1 MSRTRNIKQGLVLL
15 SLPFVL
21 LLFYNNNS
29 NWHYHQQQNGS
40 LVRHAHPY
48 AAEQVPGTPVQDH
61 PHSNAEWLVLTLV
74 SAGFSEEP
82 LPIVELPV
90 VAEQDLAGSATAVPV
105 LHLGSAPLLFFRRG
119 PPLAA

>member
-1 MSRTRNIKQGLVLL
+1 MRRTRNIKQGLVLL

-29 NWHYHQQQNGS
+29 NWHYHQQQNGT

-48 AAEQVPGTPVQDH
+48 SVGQVPGTPVQDH
-61 PHSNAEWLVLTLV
+61 PHSTADWLVLTLL
-74 SAGFSEEP
+74 SAGFSEEA
-82 LPIVELPV
+82 LPIAELPV

-105 LHLGSAPLLFFRRG
+105 LRPGSSPLLFFRRG

>member
-1 MSRTRNIKQGLVLL
+1 MNRARNIKQGLVLL

-29 NWHYHQQQNGS
+29 NWHYHQQQNGT

-48 AAEQVPGTPVQDH
+48 AAEQLPGTPVQEH
-61 PHSNAEWLVLTLV
+61 PHSNVEWLVLTLV
-74 SAGFSEEP
+74 SSAYTDLPLFAAEVPAPAVQDSLQSAGEECVAVLSE
-82 LPIVELPV
+82 
-90 VAEQDLAGSATAVPV
+90 QT
-105 LHLGSAPLLFFRRG
+105 LLFFRRG